1 MDWWINCCVNCISCR
16 KFADIGH
23 TVQQQFEGGIYRISE
38 WADIVDAHSL
48 PGPGI
53 IEGLKEV
60 TILFLIG

>member
-1 MDWWINCCVNCISCR
+1 MDVWIKCYVNCDFFR

-53 IEGLKEV
+53 IEGLKKV
-60 TILFLIG
+60 TLL